1 MRAGGGGYG
10 RGTGMNAPEEQDN
23 ISGKAYDLKLALR
36 LWRFLRPHRKIFFL
50 SLLLL
55 PVHQG
60 FNLAQPL
67 LLKIGIDAVSAGDGL
82 TLMTA
87 GLLFAG
93 ALAAEATAYFFQYYL
108 SMKVA
113 QRCLADLRVTLFSHV
128 QRLPMSY
135 FDKNPVGRL
144 MTRMTTDVEVL
155 QEMFAAGAMNLV
167 ADLVRMAVIKQ
178 ADEILVLDDGRI
190 VERGDHESLLRAGG
204 PYARMYRR
212 QQMSDELEE
221 L

>member
-1 MRAGGGGYG
+1 MRAG
-10 RGTGMNAPEEQDN
+10 RGLGNRAAMNAPEEQEG

-82 TLMTA
+82 TLMTT

-93 ALAAEATAYFFQYYL
+93 ALAAEAAAYFFQYYL

-113 QRCLADLRVTLFSHV
+113 QRCLADLRVENLLS
-128 QRLPMSY
+128 R
-135 FDKNPVGRL
+135 
-144 MTRMTTDVEVL
+144 
-155 QEMFAAGAMNLV
+155 AAPA
-167 ADLVRMAVIKQ
+167 
-178 ADEILVLDDGRI
+178 
-190 VERGDHESLLRAGG
+190 HELLRPQPGG
-204 PYARMYRR
+204 PAHDPHDHGRGGCCRR
-212 QQMSDELEE
+212 CSPPAP
-221 L
+221 